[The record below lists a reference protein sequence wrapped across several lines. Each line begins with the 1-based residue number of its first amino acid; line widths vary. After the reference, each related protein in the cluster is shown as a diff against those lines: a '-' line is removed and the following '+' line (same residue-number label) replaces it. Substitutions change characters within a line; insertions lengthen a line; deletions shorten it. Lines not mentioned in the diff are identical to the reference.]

1 MVVTVSSKH
10 NESNTLNIL
19 IAGYQHETNT
29 FAPSLADWDAFTAGH
44 TFPAYIRGPAMQAK
58 FSGVNI
64 PVGGFIDAATARG
77 WTLIPS
83 LWAGAAPSSY
93 VTTDAFE
100 RIASEICDDVRTAL
114 RTGLDAVYLDLHG
127 AAVAQQIDDSEGELI
142 ARIRAI
148 VGDAVP
154 IVASLDLHANVT
166 QRMLALADA
175 LVSYRTYPHIDMA
188 KTGALAA
195 DLLARRMARGSK
207 EPMHSVR
214 FPYLIPL
221 NAQSTWMQP
230 AKGLYDQLTALDAE
244 HGTVLSFCMGFPAAD
259 FDECAPMVW
268 GYGARAEQ
276 AQQAVQQLYA
286 SAAPAQQWN
295 PGVLDA
301 PGAIARA
308 VERAALSSQPIVIAD
323 TQDNPGAGGDSN
335 TTGMLHELL
344 RQGVGKRF
352 PGQVAVGLVF
362 DPECALQATEF
373 VQNRPLAQQNIAG
386 AAINNIVHKLRL
398 SLGKAVP
405 TFTGQHSDAPLQA
418 DFNVLAVSDGSCT
431 LTGPMMTGV
440 TVHLGP
446 TVCLETEGILIV
458 VTSGK
463 KQMLD
468 RQLFR
473 MAGIEP
479 ESMKIIVVKSSNH
492 FRADFTPI
500 VADAAS
506 DIIVAKAA
514 GPMAADPADLPWK
527 KLTVCAS
534 LPPA

>member
-1 MVVTVSSKH
+1 M
-10 NESNTLNIL
+10 NIL

-29 FAPSLADWDAFTAGH
+29 FAPSLADWAAFTAGH
-44 TFPAYIRGPAMQAK
+44 TFPAYIRGAAMQAK
-58 FSGVNI
+58 FAGVNI
-64 PVGGFIDAATARG
+64 PIGGFIDAATARG
-77 WTLIPS
+77 WTCIPS

-93 VTTDAFE
+93 VTTEAFE
-100 RIASEICDDVRTAL
+100 RIANEICEDVRAAL
-114 RTGLDAVYLDLHG
+114 KTGLDAVYLDLHG
-127 AAVAQQIDDSEGELI
+127 AAVAQQVDDTEGELI
-142 ARIRAI
+142 ARIRAT
-148 VGDAVP
+148 VGDGLP
-154 IVASLDLHANVT
+154 IVVSLDLHANVT

-175 LVSYRTYPHIDMA
+175 MVSYRTYPHIDMA

-195 DLLARRMARGSK
+195 DLLARRIARGSK
-207 EPMHSVR
+207 EPMHAMRV
-214 FPYLIPL
+214 PYLIPL

-230 AKGLYDQLTALDAE
+230 AKGVYDQLAALDEE

-268 GYGARAEQ
+268 GYGANTEP
-276 AQQAVQQLYA
+276 AQQAVKALYA
-286 SAAPAQQWN
+286 SAAPSQQWN

-301 PGAIARA
+301 PLAVQRA
-308 VERAALSSQPIVIAD
+308 VEQAARSHTPVVIAD

-352 PGQVAVGLVF
+352 PRQVALGLVF
-362 DPECALQATEF
+362 DPEAALLATQF
-373 VQNRPLAQQNIAG
+373 MQNRPIAKENVALAATDNIAT
-386 AAINNIVHKLRL
+386 ALHL

-405 TFTGQHSDAPLQA
+405 TFTGQPSDPPLQA
-418 DFNVLAVSDGSCT
+418 DFKVLAVSDGSCT

-446 TVCLETEGILIV
+446 TVCLEVEGILIV

-473 MAGIEP
+473 MVGIEP
-479 ESMKIIVVKSSNH
+479 EAMKIIVVKSSNH
-492 FRADFTPI
+492 FRADFTPL
-500 VADAAS
+500 VANAAT

-527 KLTVCAS
+527 RLVVSAS
-534 LPPA
+534 LPIA